1 MGLTMN
7 AVTSIRNR
15 AVLTVV
21 SHVWDVG
28 KSLPF
33 DRVYVPADSYG
44 NRYLYPGLIVGMNDD
59 ESMYVPYNA
68 ASSYGA
74 YSAYAVGLLYHLYD
88 FTFEAQI
95 VAPATR
101 AAAVE
106 QYCWIFGSTMGSIP
120 DAVKSAVGM
129 KLIQWD

>member
-1 MGLTMN
+1 MN
-7 AVTSIRNR
+7 
-15 AVLTVV
+15 
-21 SHVWDVG
+21 G
-28 KSLPF
+28 
-33 DRVYVPADSYG
+33 
-44 NRYLYPGLIVGMNDD
+44 D

-74 YSAYAVGLLYHLYD
+74 YSAYARGILYALYD
-88 FTFEAQI
+88 FTFESQI

-106 QYCWIFGSTMGSIP
+106 QYCWIYGGTLGDIS
-120 DAVKSAVGM
+120 DAVKEAVGM